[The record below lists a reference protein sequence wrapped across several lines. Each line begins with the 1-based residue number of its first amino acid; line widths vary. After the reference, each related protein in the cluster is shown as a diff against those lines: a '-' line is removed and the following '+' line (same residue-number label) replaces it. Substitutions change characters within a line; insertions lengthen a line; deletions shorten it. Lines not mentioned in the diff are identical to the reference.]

1 MAVQSINNLKEK
13 PKKKKKDIFNYV
25 YPYNSLGLSSTKD
38 YSGRLVVVHL
48 RH

>member
-13 PKKKKKDIFNYV
+13 PKKNKKIYLTV
-25 YPYNSLGLSSTKD
+25 YPYNSLGLPSTKD
-38 YSGRLVVVHL
+38 YSGRIVVVHL